1 MKKVLITGASD
12 GIGKAL
18 ANLLDDGNY
27 ELFIFGRNQTKLDSL
42 NLKNVKKQY
51 CFDYLNKTDLNKALD
66 DIVSLGGVDVL
77 VNNAGGNIERNEVIN
92 IDINNFIDMFN
103 INCIGQLLCT
113 QKLVPLMIDNKQ
125 GQVINILSS
134 VCKVNTPGNGAYTA
148 SKKAMEAIS
157 KALSKEV
164 KDKGVKVCDIYP
176 GGVNTN
182 FRPNYKPEYLD
193 PMVIAKQIKHVIDYN
208 DDGMIQELL
217 IRPTSEN
224 NY

>member
-18 ANLLDDGNY
+18 ATLLDDGNY
-27 ELFIFGRNQTKLDSL
+27 ELYLFGRNVDKLNSL
-42 NLKNVKKQY
+42 KLNNVKKQY
-51 CFDYLNKTDLNKALD
+51 CFDYLNQEALNKALD

-77 VNNAGGNIERNEVIN
+77 VNNAGGNIERNQIIN
-92 IDINNFIDMFN
+92 IDINNFENMFK
-103 INCIGQLLCT
+103 INCIGQLICL
-113 QKLVPLMIDNKQ
+113 QKLVPLMINNKD

-134 VCKVNTPGNGAYTA
+134 VCKVNIVNNGAYTA

-157 KALSKEV
+157 KVLVKEV
-164 KDKGVKVCDIYP
+164 KDQGVKVCDIYP

-182 FRPNYKPEYLD
+182 FRKEDKPEYLD
-193 PMVIAKQIKHVIDYN
+193 PLTIAKQIKNVIDNN
-208 DDGMIQELL
+208 DDGMIQEIV
-217 IRPTSEN
+217 IRPTCEN